1 MDTIL
6 HKVIEEGRSFFTI
19 GFATVLYRGTY
30 AKVPMLLYFDLTHGF
45 VQSVLKLVRRY
56 GSCDLE
62 VRVGLGNEMLR
73 VLLRAI
79 SVGEEIPL
87 ELSFSGLAEYRNL
100 VRRLRNYSEAVL
112 QVYSFTSDRTGYYR
126 LVSSLSCNS
135 IGENLICFGK
145 VEKIF
150 EGDLENM
157 MVREIW
163 PREGAWVSVHELS
176 KRALSMH

>member
-56 GSCDLE
+56 GGCDLE
-62 VRVGLGNEMLR
+62 VELGLCNEVLR
-73 VLLRAI
+73 VILRALSI
-79 SVGEEIPL
+79 GEEIPL
-87 ELSFSGLAEYRNL
+87 ELSFSGLAKYRDL

-126 LVSSLSCNS
+126 LVSSLSCS
-135 IGENLICFGK
+135 FIGEGLIYFGR

-157 MVREIW
+157 MIREVW
-163 PREGAWVSVHELS
+163 PRESTWVSVHELS
-176 KRALSMH
+176 RRALSIH